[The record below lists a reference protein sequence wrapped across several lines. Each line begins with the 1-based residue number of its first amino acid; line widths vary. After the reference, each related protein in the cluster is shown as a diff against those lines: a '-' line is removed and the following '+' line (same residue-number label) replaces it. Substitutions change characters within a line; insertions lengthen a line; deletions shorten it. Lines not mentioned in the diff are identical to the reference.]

1 MHADPFKYCAAPPVT
16 LGFEVTAGPASNP
29 LSFDSFTFLASNN
42 RTVAGAP
49 PSTNKIVDSDNEAF
63 PAIAS
68 GDRALESTFT
78 GLNDIGGPTS
88 LLSLDIRGN
97 ATFSPFIAVSGYV
110 NTLDTDEITGVDV
123 NVVGTF
129 NNVNQASCQSG
140 ISGPNGAFETNGTL
154 TVPPS
159 PVPVIFASATDTC
172 IVDLLSFQ
180 TMNTF
185 SSSSAGS
192 GAALSVVLS
201 LDDFVVCKPNL
212 TALQGVLP
220 P

>member
-1 MHADPFKYCAAPPVT
+1 MSAP
-16 LGFEVTAGPASNP
+16 AK
-29 LSFDSFTFLASNN
+29 
-42 RTVAGAP
+42 
-49 PSTNKIVDSDNEAF
+49 PSTNKIVDSNNEAF

-78 GLNDIGGPTS
+78 QDNSFSGSS
-88 LLSLDIRGN
+88 LLTLDIRGN
-97 ATFSPFIAVSGYV
+97 VTFSPFIAVSGYV
-110 NTLDTDEITGVDV
+110 NALDINEITGVDV

-140 ISGPNGAFETNGTL
+140 ISGPNGAFETNGNL
-154 TVPPS
+154 TGPPS
-159 PVPVIFASATDTC
+159 PVPVIFANATDTC

-185 SSSSAGS
+185 FSTIAGPNV
-192 GAALSVVLS
+192 AFSVVLS
-201 LDDFVVCKPNL
+201 LDDFVVCKPNP
-212 TALQGVLP
+212 TALQGALP